1 MGDVCILYEK
11 DGQPLANYLQGKLN
25 DAELDIKTD
34 IKNINEKEFGEQ
46 YNAYVF
52 LVSPDLLY
60 TTSLTFIQEFEKNAS
75 LIVLAGTKYSEF
87 EQEALAHS
95 QGTILDWFTF
105 SLEENEESVKQ
116 LLVSVI
122 SLYESCLV
130 PDATANNEMEMRLKD
145 ILAADENDESCS
157 SSEVSELNAV
167 KHVFRK
173 VMQHTLFNP

>member
-46 YNAYVF
+46 YNVYVF

-60 TTSLTFIQEFEKNAS
+60 TASLTFIQEFEKNTS

-87 EQEALAHS
+87 EQEALAQS

-122 SLYESCLV
+122 SLYESCLI
-130 PDATANNEMEMRLKD
+130 PDANNEMEMRLKD

-173 VMQHTLFNP
+173 VMLHTLFNP

>member
-25 DAELDIKTD
+25 DAELDIKTV
-34 IKNINEKEFGEQ
+34 IKNINENEFGEH
-46 YNAYVF
+46 YNVNVF

-60 TTSLTFIQEFEKNAS
+60 TASLTFIQEFEKNTS

-116 LLVSVI
+116 LLVLVI
-122 SLYESCLV
+122 SLYESCLI
-130 PDATANNEMEMRLKD
+130 PDVATNNEMEMRLKD
-145 ILAADENDESCS
+145 ILAKDEDDESCS
-157 SSEVSELNAV
+157 SSEVSDLNAV